1 MCAGPRANH
10 ILRNLPPSE
19 VSQFAQNHDTSL
31 RACLAEILAVPVP
44 TGVVAEVAHL
54 PFREGGLGLRSA
66 MRLSPAAYW
75 ASWADCLSQ
84 VHARAP
90 QVCTQFLQELEGPP
104 SRAQC
109 VREAQDAAALLAAEG
124 MEVPDWSRFKVPE
137 FRAPQP
143 VNPDVGEWIHGWQF
157 HASVARDTLFATR
170 VHLPPLSTDHQALRA
185 SQRGPCASRHF
196 TCLPTSQETRF
207 TSEEFRTLMLV
218 RLHLPLHVDERVC
231 KCGQPVD
238 VFGHHR
244 SACSRIGLL
253 KPRGTPAE
261 VCMARICREAGA
273 RVKENQLLRDLNVI
287 VPADDQRRIEV
298 IANGPSILGRQAG
311 CHRHHSGFS
320 VDRAGHGEGSEAR
333 PGHPRG
339 GTGQVPQISRVGQ
352 REPVPFARDG
362 IRGGR
367 AVERHSR
374 HLFAKSGLVQVP
386 VSPKC
391 FAPFHAVALFPTLDC
406 FVGLLHPTGICGD
419 PLGQT
424 IGSVLLREWA

>member
-1 MCAGPRANH
+1 MMCAGPRANH
-10 ILRNLPPSE
+10 ILRNLPPSK

-44 TGVVAEVAHL
+44 TGVVAEVTHL
-54 PFREGGLGLRSA
+54 PFCEGGLGLRSA

-124 MEVPDWSRFKVPE
+124 MEVPDWSTFKVPD
-137 FRAPQP
+137 FPAPHP
-143 VNPDVGEWIHGWQF
+143 VNSEVGEWIHGWQF

-170 VHLPPLSTDHQALRA
+170 VHLLSTDHQALRA

-261 VCMARICREAGA
+261 VCMAQICREAGA
-273 RVKENQLLRDLNVI
+273 HVKENQLLRDLNVI

-298 IANGPSILGRQAG
+298 IANGLPFWGGKQVAIDTTVVSTLTGRGMARG
-311 CHRHHSGFS
+311 W
-320 VDRAGHGEGSEAR
+320 R
-333 PGHPRG
+333 PGQAIHEAEQDKCRRYHELVNG
-339 GTGQVPQISRVGQ
+339 SRCHLLVMAFEVAGRWSATAVTFLHNLAWFKSLSVPSVVR
-352 REPVPFARDG
+352 
-362 IRGGR
+362 
-367 AVERHSR
+367 
-374 HLFAKSGLVQVP
+374 
-386 VSPKC
+386 
-391 FAPFHAVALFPTLDC
+391 PFHAVALFPTLDC